1 MKERLKQIFSAMQ
14 ITPGGDAALYEFGLH
29 KEKHYDVLVI
39 APGWKPTKIIN
50 RKDIHVTCTMEHSYI
65 SGYEVT
71 AYGRAIAW
79 IQCSSGAS
87 STIDKLSTCAELNF
101 DKMVFVGAVGALTA
115 DIGLGELCTPE
126 WSIAGNLANGYL
138 EEDITQY
145 VPFQKV
151 YPNDLNFVE
160 QVAALAQDMGYSM
173 RKEPVFCTD
182 SIFCEYSH
190 LDFIKSFGSKLI
202 EMETSSFYRMAE
214 LMEKPAVALL
224 AVSDNSAT
232 GDPLLARTP
241 EQKAKYNRCR
251 KEVIPELLVK
261 IAQMSV

>member
-1 MKERLKQIFSAMQ
+1 MKKRLKQLLSAMQ
-14 ITPGGDAALYEFGLH
+14 IASGGDAALYEFGLQ
-29 KEKHYDVLVI
+29 KEKHYDVLVV
-39 APGWKPTKIIN
+39 APGWKPTKIIK
-50 RKDIHVTCTMEHSYI
+50 RKDIQVTCTMEHSYL

-71 AYGRAIAW
+71 AYDKSIAW

-87 STIDKLSTCAELNF
+87 STIDELLACAELNF
-101 DKMVFVGAVGALTA
+101 DKLVFVGAVGALTA
-115 DIGLGELCTPE
+115 DIDLGDLCTPE
-126 WSIAGNLANGYL
+126 WSIAGNLTNGYL
-138 EEDITQY
+138 EEDLTQY

-151 YPNDLNFVE
+151 YPNDPDFVE
-160 QVAALAQDMGYSM
+160 QVFQLAQDMGYSM

-182 SIFCEYSH
+182 SILCEYSH

-241 EQKAKYNRCR
+241 EQKIKYDRCR
-251 KEVIPELLVK
+251 KEVIPELLFK